1 MDMKRWLL
9 ATAGA
14 FGVILLGD
22 TVIHHVWLGDFYRAN
37 AQWWRPAADME
48 AMRGLMFVSQALL
61 AALLSFIYSKG
72 YEVGKGDLVQGFRYG
87 VIMGLLLG
95 LPSNL
100 MNFVVYPYPPFLT
113 LTWMGGTVI
122 EITIAGMMIG
132 YIYKKPAR

>member
-14 FGVILLGD
+14 FAVILLGD
-22 TVIHHVWLGDFYRAN
+22 TVLHHIWLGDFYRAN
-37 AQWWRPAADME
+37 AQWWRPAADMA

-61 AALLSFIYSKG
+61 AVLLTFVYTKG
-72 YEVGKGDLVQGFRYG
+72 YEAGKGGLVQGFRFG

-100 MNFVVYPYPPFLT
+100 MNFVVYPYPAFLI
-113 LTWMGGTVI
+113 LAWMGGTVI
-122 EITIAGMMIG
+122 EMTLVGMMIG
-132 YIYKKPAR
+132 YIYKPK